1 MHLSLS
7 PAMDKLPQAL
17 LALTLLAGVGPLPTP
32 GLAQQQSQNQF
43 PGRRVGGGTRGECTS
58 RLIAHLLPAS
68 NIQGVAQGKAPRIAL
83 LEGPAVQTYPLLLN
97 LQGLRSYQLEP
108 MAAGVRLLTLPPLS
122 TETRWESSFLCPGA
136 AGPSG
141 DPLAFV
147 TTASP
152 PALSLIRPG
161 QPPGALLD
169 RLAAKCGGTVPTA
182 ELRSVLGGDPLP
194 GDWPEQ
200 LPVLSQQL

>member
-1 MHLSLS
+1 MV
-7 PAMDKLPQAL
+7 KLPQAL
-17 LALTLLAGVGPLPTP
+17 LALALLVGGGPFPAP
-32 GLAQQQSQNQF
+32 SQAQQASSSQF

-83 LEGPAVQTYPLLLN
+83 LEGPAAQTYPLLLN

-108 MAAGVRLLTLPPLS
+108 MAAGVRLLTLPPLAS
-122 TETRWESSFLCPGA
+122 ETRWESSFLCPGA
-136 AGPSG
+136 AGASG
-141 DPLAFV
+141 DPLGFV

-161 QPPGALLD
+161 QPAGPLLD
-169 RLAAKCGGTVPTA
+169 RLAASCGATVPTA
-182 ELRSVLGGDPLP
+182 ELRAVLGGDPLP

-200 LPVLSQQL
+200 LPVRCQQL